1 MSLRIIHP
9 PRRFQAIFD
18 SSEVTGPWGAEA
30 PDVIIV
36 GGYGIDSGSK
46 VLLLEEIAAVK
57 RQHGLDPDCPVKWN
71 LRDLRRPLAAGDFK
85 DCLPRLLACG
95 DPLRRDL
102 VDALVKLQAT
112 SFFSIIRAHS
122 NKKKVLSDTQRELSA
137 FSFGN
142 LLMRVGKFR
151 NSPYTTG
158 NSCEVVLD
166 WPPANDRRPF
176 VDEYRCAWRLGTSTG
191 PNVTYNCGSLR
202 NLGFYPSPVFSVM
215 ELDPLLQLADIAVGA
230 TRCFL
235 DFALGK
241 VTGDTFGVQCFKR
254 LRQTIWQMNGHV
266 IGNGLTVS
274 PANSDL
280 SATLLQGLGNIP

>member
-1 MSLRIIHP
+1 MSLTIIYP
-9 PRRFQAIFD
+9 PKSFQAIFD

-36 GGYGIDSGSK
+36 GGYGIERDSK
-46 VLLLEEIAAVK
+46 ALLLEEIAQVK
-57 RQHGLDPDCPVKWN
+57 SQHGLDPDCPVKWN
-71 LRDLRRPLAAGDFK
+71 LRDLRRQLAADDVK
-85 DCLPRLLACG
+85 ETLPQLLACG

-102 VDALVKLQAT
+102 VDALVRLQAK
-112 SFFSIIRAHS
+112 SFFSIIRAYS
-122 NKKKVLSDTQRELSA
+122 NKKEVLSETQRKLSA

-151 NSPYTTG
+151 NSHHRAG

-166 WPPANDRRPF
+166 WPAANDRRPF

-191 PNVTYNCGSLR
+191 SNVTYKCGALR

-235 DFALGK
+235 DFALGRI
-241 VTGDTFGVQCFKR
+241 TGDTFGVQCFKR
-254 LRQTIWQMNGHV
+254 LLPTIWHINGNV

-274 PANSDL
+274 QANSDL
-280 SATLLQGLGNIP
+280 STALLQGLGKIP

>member
-1 MSLRIIHP
+1 MSLTLIYP
-9 PRRFQAIFD
+9 PKSFQAIFD
-18 SSEVTGPWGAEA
+18 SSEATGPWGAEA

-36 GGYGIDSGSK
+36 GGYGIERDSRT
-46 VLLLEEIAAVK
+46 LLLEEIAQVK
-57 RQHGLDPDCPVKWN
+57 CQHGLDPDCPVKWN
-71 LRDLRRPLAAGDFK
+71 LKDLRRQLAAGDFK
-85 DCLPRLLACG
+85 GCLPQLLGCS
-95 DPLRRDL
+95 DPLRQDL
-102 VDALVKLQAT
+102 VTALVKLQAK
-112 SFFSIIRAHS
+112 SFFSIIRAYS
-122 NKKKVLSDTQRELSA
+122 NKKEVLSVTQKKLSA

-142 LLMRVGKFR
+142 LLMHVGKFR
-151 NSPYTTG
+151 SPYRTG

-176 VDEYRCAWRLGTSTG
+176 VDEYRCAWRSGMSTG
-191 PNVTYNCGSLR
+191 PNITYKCGALR
-202 NLGFYPSPVFSVM
+202 NLGFYPSPAFSVM

-241 VTGDTFGVQCFKR
+241 PTGDTFGVQCFKR
-254 LRQTIWQMNGHV
+254 LLPTIWHINGNV

-280 SATLLQGLGNIP
+280 STALLQGLGKIP